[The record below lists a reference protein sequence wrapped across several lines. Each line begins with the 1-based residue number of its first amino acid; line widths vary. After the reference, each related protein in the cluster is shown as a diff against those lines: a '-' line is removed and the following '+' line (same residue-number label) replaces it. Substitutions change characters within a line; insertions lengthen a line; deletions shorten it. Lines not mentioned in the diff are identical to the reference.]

1 MTPRE
6 KAEEWID
13 KNFKIVSD
21 SNPMEDILQ
30 SAKKCAL
37 IAVDEMI
44 KERKKFGYYDC
55 ANHQFKRLNFLK
67 EVRIEIENY
76 KN

>member
-1 MTPRE
+1 MTPKE
-6 KAEEWID
+6 KAEELIE
-13 KNFKIVSD
+13 NFYRYTYNAAVEPYSYND
-21 SNPMEDILQ
+21 
-30 SAKKCAL
+30 AKKCAL
-37 IAVDEMI
+37 ICVDEMI

-67 EVRIEIENY
+67 EVIIEIENY